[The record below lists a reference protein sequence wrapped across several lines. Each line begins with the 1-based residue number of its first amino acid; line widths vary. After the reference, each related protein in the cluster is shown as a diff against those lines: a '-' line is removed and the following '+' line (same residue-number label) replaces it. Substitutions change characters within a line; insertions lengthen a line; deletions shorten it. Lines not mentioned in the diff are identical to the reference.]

1 MSILFYLFSFLT
13 AAIHSAQPQP
23 TTCAC
28 SRISDSLVLVKL
40 FESTNGANWSIKWN
54 FNQGMDNWYGINL
67 DGIGCVRNLSLS
79 DNNLTGNI
87 PPELGL
93 LTNLKV
99 LNLFNNHLTGIIP
112 ISLGGLNQL
121 EELNLENNQLTG
133 TIPSSFL
140 GLTALKQASFS
151 DNNLSG
157 NFPLVLTD
165 ITTLN
170 QLRLSNNFFTGT
182 IPPGISKWNQINL
195 IDFSNNQFSG
205 NLPPNISLIRTLK
218 ELYLSNNQ
226 FTGELPGSMSL
237 LTNLR
242 NVWLNNNQFTGLVPD
257 LTLAPL
263 LSLRLEYNNFTDIPD
278 YSSLRTWGN
287 SEPFG
292 LVIHH
297 NNFTF
302 EDLIPLQK
310 LPKNFYFSFKPQN
323 PIPLDSIIFVP
334 KAANYNIRLF
344 TDPQIPDNNYK
355 WFKDTAVVFITNQN
369 YYPLINMMEEDEG
382 YYSGSVTNNAI
393 AEFDIKISKT
403 RVVFTLPGRCDNP
416 ASGTIC
422 EEAPHFC
429 NTLDLHNYCGSFRS
443 ADSSHLGEFVCDSL
457 GSLENPVWISFTA
470 PTDSIVLEIF
480 PMTCEEINVGGQ
492 LYNGL
497 QAGIYKACDVTGE
510 RVLYCMPECMNGPFL
525 IGGGGFVKG
534 DRYLLML
541 DGCKGN
547 FCNFLIKV
555 VKGKAN
561 LNLSISGGVSGVRA
575 FCPDTLEHLF
585 SLSPVFGATSY
596 SWFLNDTL
604 NQITTDTIVRLKNLN
619 SGIYKIAVRATNE
632 CDTTD
637 EIFTTFQIFPKL
649 ITTNQEVKKFF
660 NDSVYRISFT
670 IQGGTKPYNVN
681 KGSGVIDS
689 STGKFVSD
697 FILCNSSYL
706 VEIIDRRGCITQI
719 AGFENCNCTSFAG
732 NLPNDTMRLCESQN
746 LIGKTLGN
754 EKKDSG
760 DAAIFVLYTNFQNP
774 VGSIIK
780 TSKNGVFPFDPINFK
795 FNTPYYLAHAISRTN
810 SQGNINFLHP
820 CLSLSNSQVIYFF
833 PRPIVSAG
841 GDRSFCGFSGALM
854 ASGNFIKGNWRLVSG
869 PGNALFQSKDSSFST
884 VTVDVQGTYTFAF
897 DGQSLYCLRSDE
909 VKMQFLD
916 SIRFNIAGKPFHCPG
931 QITSLDA
938 GSGYKTYTWSNGDTN
953 RILLVSSPGNFC
965 ITVTDFNN
973 CVGVSCLEILSSDA
987 PTATVTAPDS
997 LCTGVT
1003 AAIKVNENFSTYSWS
1018 NGSTDQEV
1026 RIDSGGMYCVTVTAD
1041 NGCRDTAC
1049 IQITALPRTLKNL
1062 SDSACFDTDYVFGS
1076 KPYKVPGNYEI
1087 IYPGAG
1093 RGGCDSVIRL
1103 NLFAYPVIEIKDSII
1118 KHDKGTGNGSI
1129 SVTLKGGVGTYR
1141 YLWNTGDRTSSINNL
1156 ISGVYVLTVRDDK
1169 NCVRVFRFTVRLET
1183 ASQDVSL
1190 DREIIVFPNPSSLG
1204 QEIFWQSRYPFSQ
1217 ATIEVYKTDG
1227 TMVFKEQFSYIKEL
1241 TPYNLNFNFDSGVY
1255 LLRFTSNDGY
1265 RRLKK
1270 LAVINK

>member
-1 MSILFYLFSFLT
+1 MSILFYLVSFFT
-13 AAIHSAQPQP
+13 VTVASVQPSP
-23 TTCAC
+23 ATCAC
-28 SRISDSLVLVKL
+28 SRMADSLVLVKL

-54 FNQGMDNWYGINL
+54 FNQGIENWYGINL
-67 DGIGCVRNLSLS
+67 DGMGCVRNISLS
-79 DNNLTGNI
+79 DNNLKGNL

-99 LNLFNNHLTGIIP
+99 LNLFNNQLTGTIP
-112 ISLGGLNQL
+112 VSLGGLSLL
-121 EELNLENNQLTG
+121 EELNLENNQFTG
-133 TIPSSFL
+133 SIPLSFS
-140 GLTALKQASFS
+140 GLFSLKLASFS
-151 DNNLSG
+151 SNNLSG

-170 QLRLSNNFFTGT
+170 QLRLSDNFFTGT

-218 ELYLSNNQ
+218 ELYLSNNN
-226 FTGELPGSMSL
+226 FSGELPGSMSL

-242 NVWLNNNQFTGLVPD
+242 NIWSNNNQSSGLVPD

-263 LSLRLEYNNFTDIPD
+263 LSLRLEYNHFADIPD
-278 YSSLRTWGN
+278 YSGLRTWGN

-310 LPKNFYFSFKPQN
+310 LPKNFYFDFKPQN

-334 KAANYNIRLF
+334 KAANFNIRLF
-344 TDPQIPDNNYK
+344 TDPQILDNNYK

-416 ASGTIC
+416 PSGRFC

-429 NTLDLHNYCGSFRS
+429 NTQDLHNYCGSFRS
-443 ADSSHLGEFVCDSL
+443 PDTSNQNKFICDST

-480 PMTCEEINVGGQ
+480 PMACEEINVNGEPF
-492 LYNGL
+492 NGL
-497 QAGIYKACDVTGE
+497 QAAIYKACEVTGD
-510 RVLYCMPECMNGPFL
+510 RILYCESECRNGPFL

-534 DRYLLML
+534 DRYLLLL

-547 FCNFLIKV
+547 FCNYLVKV

-561 LNLSISGGVSGVRA
+561 LNLSITGGVSGIRA

-585 SLSPVFGATSY
+585 SISPVFGATSY
-596 SWFLNDTL
+596 SWYLNDTL
-604 NQITTDTIVRLKNLN
+604 NQVTSDTVVRLKNLN
-619 SGIYKIAVRATNE
+619 SGIFKIAARATNE

-649 ITTNQEVKKFF
+649 IVASKEIKKFF
-660 NDSVYRISFT
+660 NDSVFQVNFT
-670 IQGGTKPYNVN
+670 IQGGTKPYKVN

-689 STGKFVSD
+689 ISGKFVSD
-697 FILCNSSYL
+697 FILCNSSYQI
-706 VEIIDRRGCITQI
+706 EIIDRRGCITQI
-719 AGFENCNCTSFAG
+719 SGFENCNCTSSAG

-760 DAAIFVLYTNFQNP
+760 DAAIFILYTNFQNP
-774 VGSIIK
+774 VGSIVK

-810 SQGNINFLHP
+810 SQGNINLLHP
-820 CLSLSNSQVIYFF
+820 CLNLSNSQVIYFF

-841 GDRSFCGFSGALM
+841 GDRTFCGLAGNLN
-854 ASGNFIKGNWRLVSG
+854 ASGNFVKGNWRLVSG
-869 PGNALFQSKDSSFST
+869 PGNVVIQNKDSSFSI
-884 VTVDVQGTYTFAF
+884 VRVDTLGTYTFAF
-897 DGQSLYCLRSDE
+897 DGQSLYCPRTDE

-916 SIRFNIAGKPFHCPG
+916 SIKFSIMGAPFHCAG
-931 QITSLDA
+931 QITNLDA
-938 GSGYKTYTWSNGDTN
+938 GIGFNSYSWSNGDTT
-953 RILLVSSPGNFC
+953 RILKVTMPGNYC
-965 ITVTDFNN
+965 VTITDANG
-973 CVGVSCLEILSSDA
+973 CAGVSCLEVVPSIAPEATLS
-987 PTATVTAPDS
+987 APDS
-997 LCTGVT
+997 LCTGV
-1003 AAIKVNENFSTYSWS
+1003 AGMIRVNENFSSYIWS
-1018 NGSTDQEV
+1018 TGSNNQV
-1026 RIDSGGMYCVTVTAD
+1026 LQIDSGGIYCVTVTAE
-1041 NGCRDTAC
+1041 NGCKDTSC
-1049 IQITALPRTLKNL
+1049 VQVNALPRTLKVL
-1062 SDSACFDTDYVFGS
+1062 SDSACYDTDYVFGS
-1076 KPYKVPGNYEI
+1076 KPYKVPGKYEI

-1093 RGGCDSVIRL
+1093 KAGCDSIIRL
-1103 NLFAYPVIEIKDSII
+1103 NLSSYPLIEIQDSLI

-1129 SVTLKGGVGTYR
+1129 SVTLKGGVGAYR

-1156 ISGVYVLTVRDDK
+1156 LSGTYVLTVRDEK
-1169 NCVRVFRFTVRLET
+1169 NCVRIFRFTVRLET
-1183 ASQDVSL
+1183 SSVDISSDNGL
-1190 DREIIVFPNPSSLG
+1190 IVFPNPSGLG
-1204 QEIFWQSRYPFSQ
+1204 QEIYWQSNVPFSQ
-1217 ATIEVYKTDG
+1217 AEIEVFKPDG
-1227 TMVFKEQFSYIKEL
+1227 SLIYTERFLQVQEL
-1241 TPYNLNFNFDSGVY
+1241 TTYLLNNKFNSGIY
-1255 LLRFTSNDGY
+1255 LLRLKSTDGY
-1265 RRLKK
+1265 RRIKK
-1270 LAVINK
+1270 LVILNR